1 MVLGSGV
8 GVSVVGVVGVVGVL
22 GEREV
27 GEEDA
32 AVEVVE
38 CMCCCIIELI
48 SCNISI
54 GVLSTVFIVMSS
66 GVEVSLA

>member
-1 MVLGSGV
+1 MVVGSAV
-8 GVSVVGVVGVVGVL
+8 GVSVVGVVGESG
-22 GEREV
+22 GREV

-38 CMCCCIIELI
+38 CICCCIIEYI

-54 GVLSTVFIVMSS
+54 GVLSTVFIVMSR
-66 GVEVSLA
+66 GVEVSSA